1 MSGGIAPKIIPG
13 YVDIMQNIARQVN
26 RPSRD
31 KCHELA
37 GLLSEAFDRNKTPFA
52 LSDRHAIMDYAIRG
66 SWATVRLKLELG
78 QAKLPKEDV
87 DLLLGAMT
95 LLE

>member
-1 MSGGIAPKIIPG
+1 M
-13 YVDIMQNIARQVN
+13 VN
-26 RPSRD
+26 KVWTKLTSRE

-37 GLLSEAFDRNKTPFA
+37 GLLSGAFDRNKTPSA

-66 SWATVRLKLELG
+66 SWATVKLKLELG
-78 QAKLPKEDV
+78 QAMLPQEEV
-87 DLLLGAMT
+87 DMLLGAMT